1 MRAVGR
7 EKVMSYT
14 KRQDIIS
21 RNARYPPAS
30 DNARSVH
37 TGAVDWFMEY
47 ATPTYVLMNKY
58 TAMRLHCRRRM
69 FQETAEPL
77 FYILDIC
84 KQYPHSADARDIL
97 DISAEPPYYIAT
109 LGIRNDLFVT
119 DSARLHRY
127 VHMRDFYIR
136 KWRYRTQQNLPI
148 VNEKAVSFDPY
159 LA

>member
-1 MRAVGR
+1 MHISVQMRAVGR

-58 TAMRLHCRRRM
+58 TAMRLHCRGV
-69 FQETAEPL
+69 
-77 FYILDIC
+77 C
-84 KQYPHSADARDIL
+84 SK
-97 DISAEPPYYIAT
+97 
-109 LGIRNDLFVT
+109 
-119 DSARLHRY
+119 
-127 VHMRDFYIR
+127 
-136 KWRYRTQQNLPI
+136 KQQNLFSI
-148 VNEKAVSFDPY
+148 S
-159 LA
+159 